1 METTSARSILRN
13 EKDLTAGKWY
23 AVGFKYCLSD
33 NIDWASAMLYR
44 YDGEGCWS
52 DDDGEDVTLTLDP
65 VLGFRVPVRDADA
78 FAEQMS

>member
-1 METTSARSILRN
+1 MQTESSPRILLS

-33 NIDWASAMLYR
+33 NIDWASAMLYK
-44 YDGEGCWS
+44 YEGDGCWS
-52 DDDGEDVTLTLDP
+52 DDDGEEVTLTLDP
-65 VLGFRVPVRDADA
+65 VLQFKVPVGDADA